1 MVFGE
6 GQKRRG
12 RAVRVMDEIESVSVA
27 ERSLLEHMMRCDQCR
42 EAPIVFGLCDEGL
55 VLFQAA
61 AEEGE
66 KDHEED

>member
-1 MVFGE
+1 
-6 GQKRRG
+6 
-12 RAVRVMDEIESVSVA
+12 MDEIESVSVA

-55 VLFQAA
+55 GLFQAA